1 MYRHFPLW
9 GEPHASTEQ
18 SNLDA
23 KVRRPRRI
31 SVMKRT
37 TQWLVPVVALG
48 GIAAGLY
55 YWQQRSEHEA
65 PPPAVSM
72 PPPSAAPKVQAEPGI
87 RHPIQDGVAGTAQPV
102 LSAEESDKALSGALA
117 GLFGQKSVADL
128 FYLDEIVRR
137 FVVTVD
143 NLPRKKVPSRLM
155 PVKPTPRQFLTTAD
169 GQSVFINVDNYR
181 RYMPWST
188 LAEAVD
194 TKQLVAAYVRFYPLF
209 QRAYQEQGYP
219 SGYFND
225 RLIDAI
231 DDMLAAPEIQG
242 PVKLVQPKVLY
253 QFADPDLEARS
264 AGQKIMIR
272 MGNDNADKIKAKLA
286 EIRREL
292 TGSVTK

>member
-117 GLFGQKSVADL
+117 
-128 FYLDEIVRR
+128 
-137 FVVTVD
+137 VD

>member
-37 TQWLVPVVALG
+37 TQWLVPVVAVG

-55 YWQQRSEHEA
+55 YWQQRSGDEA
-65 PPPAVSM
+65 PPPAVSVA
-72 PPPSAAPKVQAEPGI
+72 PPSAAPKVQVEPGI
-87 RHPIQDGVAGTAQPV
+87 RHPIQDGVAGTAEPL
-102 LSAEESDKALSGALA
+102 LSSEESDRALAGTLA
-117 GLFGQKSVADL
+117 GLFGQKSLADL

-137 FVVTVD
+137 VVVTVD

-169 GQSVFINVDNYR
+169 GQSVFISVDNYR
-181 RYMPWST
+181 RYLPWSN

-253 QFADPDLEARS
+253 QFADPELEARS

-272 MGNDNADKIKAKLA
+272 IGHDNANKIKAKLA

-292 TGSVTK
+292 TSK